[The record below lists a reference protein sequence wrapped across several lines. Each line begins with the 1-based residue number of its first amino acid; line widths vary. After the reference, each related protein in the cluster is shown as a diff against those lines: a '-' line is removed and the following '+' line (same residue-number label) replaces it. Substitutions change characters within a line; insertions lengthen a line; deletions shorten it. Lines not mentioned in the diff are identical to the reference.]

1 MRTYAFIDASN
12 LFYGFDTEYG
22 WRIDY
27 SRFKKY
33 LEEKYEAKEVLY
45 FGGIDTRL
53 GIYPNR
59 EYFHDYSTKDTVDL
73 DDLIRHFENILKTY
87 KPLSE
92 AQIVLANKY
101 IQRAKFYRRLQSF
114 GYKLFIKPVKR
125 YEGTT
130 FDTPKRK
137 ANCDVDLTLQVLSNI
152 DSYDRAVVVSGD
164 GDFLPL
170 YKYLESKKKDILVL
184 SRSSKVAG
192 EVTRHLG
199 TRFLEIR
206 KLQPHIEYF
215 GNGKNS
221 KK

>member
-1 MRTYAFIDASN
+1 MRTYAFVDASN

-33 LEEKYEAKEVLY
+33 LQDKYEAKDVFY
-45 FGGIDTRL
+45 FGGIDTKL
-53 GIYPNR
+53 GIKPNY
-59 EYFHDYSTKDTVDL
+59 EYFHDYSKNDTVNL
-73 DDLIRHFENILKTY
+73 NELIRHFENILKTY

-101 IQRAKFYRRLQSF
+101 IQRAKFYRKLESF
-114 GYKLFIKPVKR
+114 GYKLVTKPVKR
-125 YEGTT
+125 YGNET

-137 ANCDVDLTLQVLSNI
+137 ANCDVDLTLHVLSNI
-152 DSYDRAVVVSGD
+152 DQFDRAVVISGD

-170 YKYLESKKKDILVL
+170 YKYLEKNEKEILVL
-184 SRSSKVAG
+184 SRSSKVAK

-206 KLQPHIEYF
+206 MLQPHIEMQ
-215 GNGKNS
+215 GDSKS